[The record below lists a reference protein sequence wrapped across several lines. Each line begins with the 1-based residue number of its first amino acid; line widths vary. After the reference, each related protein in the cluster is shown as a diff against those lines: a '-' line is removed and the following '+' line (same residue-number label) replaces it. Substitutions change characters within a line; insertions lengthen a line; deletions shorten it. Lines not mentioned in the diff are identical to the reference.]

1 MNALEPELNE
11 QWIISVLF
19 HKAMCSL
26 KGEPEPFS
34 IKLPS
39 FLGSELGSHHGHS
52 GNDVLEWK
60 SQRWIPGYFHS
71 GKRNESGNDIV
82 GLKKWTLL
90 LWEMGKYND
99 SQSPSTCTHT
109 EVLRDFN
116 DTPGCFWPE
125 IISIVPCLSS
135 ELKDQYF
142 KYYFPVLQ
150 DPWVSYGVL
159 RVLIGIKA
167 IYL

>member
-52 GNDVLEWK
+52 GNDVLE
-60 SQRWIPGYFHS
+60 
-71 GKRNESGNDIV
+71 
-82 GLKKWTLL
+82 
-90 LWEMGKYND
+90 
-99 SQSPSTCTHT
+99 
-109 EVLRDFN
+109 
-116 DTPGCFWPE
+116 
-125 IISIVPCLSS
+125 
-135 ELKDQYF
+135 
-142 KYYFPVLQ
+142 
-150 DPWVSYGVL
+150 
-159 RVLIGIKA
+159 
-167 IYL
+167 